1 MLGCEPDVRQLPAL
15 LQTVRLKGRCEMR
28 TVAGREYLVDVA
40 HNPSSVEKMIEYS
53 DLTGCKGR
61 IFAIFSA
68 MADKDIPAMIAATGK
83 HFDAWF
89 VGDQPGN
96 SRAATAADL
105 ATALY
110 AAGHERVSVSKNL
123 RQALARARSLME
135 EGDRLVVFGSFY
147 TVAAVL
153 PLLERENQAS
163 RGRR

>member
-1 MLGCEPDVRQLPAL
+1 
-15 LQTVRLKGRCEMR
+15 
-28 TVAGREYLVDVA
+28 
-40 HNPSSVEKMIEYS
+40 
-53 DLTGCKGR
+53 
-61 IFAIFSA
+61 
-68 MADKDIPAMIAATGK
+68 MIAATGK

-147 TVAAVL
+147 TVGAVL